1 VADVDE
7 TPAPGETAEALVV
20 RLARAKASAVATRC
34 TRGCVLGGDT
44 VVVRDGVILGK
55 PADRDEAAEMLRSL
69 AGRRH
74 AVLSGVALV
83 DAASGREVH
92 DLAASQVVMR
102 AIDEPTLQAYL
113 DGDEWRGKA
122 GAYAIQGDAGA
133 FMTLESGALDTVI
146 GLPVQ
151 LVRQLLTRLY
161 PSESA
166 S

>member
-1 VADVDE
+1 MDE
-7 TPAPGETAEALVV
+7 TPREAESAAALVV
-20 RLARAKASAVATRC
+20 RLARAKAAVVAER
-34 TRGCVLGGDT
+34 RDAGMVLGGDT

-55 PADRDEAAEMLRSL
+55 PVDREDAAAMLASL
-69 AGRRH
+69 AGRAH
-74 AVLSGVALV
+74 EVLSGVALV
-83 DAASGREVH
+83 DAASGAAVAE
-92 DLAASQVVMR
+92 LAASRVRMR
-102 AIDEPTLQAYL
+102 ALRPGELDAYL

-151 LVRQLLTRLY
+151 LVRQLLTRLP
-161 PSESA
+161 PSESV

>member
-1 VADVDE
+1 MDE
-7 TPAPGETAEALVV
+7 TPREAESAAALVV
-20 RLARAKASAVATRC
+20 RLARAKAAVVAERRE
-34 TRGCVLGGDT
+34 RGVVLGGDT

-55 PADRDEAAEMLRSL
+55 PVDRDDAAAMLASL
-69 AGRRH
+69 AGRAH
-74 AVLSGVALV
+74 EVLSGVALV
-83 DAASGREVH
+83 DAVSGAAVAE
-92 DLAASQVVMR
+92 LAASRVHMR
-102 AIDEPTLQAYL
+102 ALQPGELDAYL

-151 LVRQLLTRLY
+151 LVRQLLTRLP
-161 PSESA
+161 PSESV